1 MVRNYI
7 ILKDN
12 KKYLPSEG
20 VYLYQIQAIREFK
33 TPYDTIKVGD
43 IGGYIESYDNLDQ
56 SGNAWI
62 YKNAMVYGNARVY
75 GNAIVGGNAKVY
87 GNARIYD
94 SAMVVENAEV
104 RGHTWIHGDSM
115 VGGNAKI
122 SSRSNMYDTLSPNIY
137 GNSRI
142 YGSPLISGKVSIY
155 DNAIVHGESIIDGEN
170 VEINGSSDIG
180 GYANIEGCSIISST
194 TINLG
199 TIRDA
204 KITSPNDYAMVK
216 GFGSINRTTVF
227 YLDKNGIIK
236 VICGCFYGTI
246 DQFEERVKQTY
257 LNDEIMNPIGEEYID
272 IANLIRKRF
281 KRLENSIRKK
291 EC

>member
-12 KKYLPSEG
+12 KKYIPSVG
-20 VYLYQIQAIREFK
+20 IHLYQIQAIREFK
-33 TPYDTIKVGD
+33 TPYDTIRVGD

-87 GNARIYD
+87 ENARIYD
-94 SAMVVENAEV
+94 SAIVLENAEV
-104 RGHTWIHGDSM
+104 RGHTWIYGNSM

-122 SSRSNMYDTLSPNIY
+122 LSNMCDTPSPNIY
-137 GNSRI
+137 GDSRI
-142 YGSPLISGKVSIY
+142 YGSPVISGKVSIY
-155 DNAIVHGESIIDGEN
+155 DNANVHGEAIIDGEN

-180 GYANIEGCSIISST
+180 GNVNIEGCTTISST
-194 TINLG
+194 SINFG
-199 TIRDA
+199 TICDA

-216 GFGSINRTTVF
+216 GFGSVNRTTAF

-257 LNDEIMNPIGEEYID
+257 FKDGAMNPIGEEYID
-272 IANLIRKRF
+272 IANLMRKRF